1 MAPRVETR
9 GTCLSTTARETD
21 TSTTSATYTMRE
33 VRSATQE
40 QWNDWLSGVPGGGH
54 IYQSYEWGEFKRTIG
69 WRPIRLVLE
78 QNGKI
83 IGAGQFL
90 AWNTPGVPGC
100 LLYCTK
106 GPWLPWDDAR
116 AVRTFFAGVRT
127 VALREN
133 AHTVKIEPEVLEE
146 QTAVKAVLSDIG
158 FEKFR
163 WDLQFKT
170 TMLIDLTPSEEELL
184 AAMKSKTR
192 YNTRLGAKKG
202 VQIVEDNS
210 LDAREEFHTMMELTA
225 QRDGFFKRPHDYLF
239 ACWQAMYDANR
250 AHLFFA
256 VHEGQ
261 KLAGILVFT
270 FGHKYWYTVGAST
283 DEKRNLMPTYQLQ
296 WEVMRWAKEQ
306 GITFYDMVAIP
317 NPENLS
323 EDDSMYGLY
332 RFKSGFGG
340 RIAEF
345 VGCLDLPVAS
355 LRAAAWNRIEP
366 LYYRAYKR
374 LKHDVYY

>member
-1 MAPRVETR
+1 MV
-9 GTCLSTTARETD
+9 TTAHETY
-21 TSTTSATYTMRE
+21 TTTASATYTMRE

-40 QWNDWLSGVPGGGH
+40 QWNGWLCDVPGGGH

-78 QNGKI
+78 QDGKI

-90 AWNTPGVPGC
+90 AWNTPAVPGC
-100 LLYCTK
+100 LMYCTK
-106 GPWLPWDDAR
+106 GPWLRWDDER

-127 VALREN
+127 VARREN

-146 QTAVKAVLSDIG
+146 QTAVKAVLADIG

-210 LDAREEFHTMMELTA
+210 LEAREDFHTMMELTA

-296 WEVMRWAKEQ
+296 WEVMRWAKGQ

-317 NPENLS
+317 NPGNLS

>member
-1 MAPRVETR
+1 MR
-9 GTCLSTTARETD
+9 GTRLSTTVHESVAPSAR
-21 TSTTSATYTMRE
+21 AAYTMRE
-33 VRSATQE
+33 ARTATRE
-40 QWNDWLSGVPGGGH
+40 QWNDWLQEAPGGGH

-78 QNGKI
+78 RQGAI
-83 IGAGQFL
+83 VGAGQFL

-106 GPWLPWDDAR
+106 GPWLPWDDEQ

-127 VALREN
+127 VARREN
-133 AHTVKIEPEVLEE
+133 AHTVKIEPEVLEK
-146 QTAVKAVLSDIG
+146 QAGVKAVLADIG

-170 TMLIDLTPSEEELL
+170 TMLVDLTPSEEELL

-202 VQIVEDNS
+202 VRIVEDNS
-210 LDAREEFHTMMELTA
+210 MEAREEFHTMMELTA

-239 ACWQAMYDANR
+239 ACWQAMYDADR
-250 AHLFFA
+250 AHLFLA

-261 KLAGILVFT
+261 MLAGILVFT

-317 NPENLS
+317 NPENLN
-323 EDDSMYGLY
+323 EEDSMYGLY
-332 RFKSGFGG
+332 RFKAGFGG
-340 RIAEF
+340 RVAEF

>member
-1 MAPRVETR
+1 M
-9 GTCLSTTARETD
+9 STTIHET
-21 TSTTSATYTMRE
+21 TTPISPAAYTMRE
-33 VRSATQE
+33 ARSATRE
-40 QWNDWLSGVPGGGH
+40 QWNGWLQGAPGGGH
-54 IYQSYEWGEFKRTIG
+54 IYQSHEWGEFKRTIG
-69 WRPIRLVLE
+69 WRPIRLLLE
-78 QNGKI
+78 CDNAI
-83 IGAGQFL
+83 VGAGQFL
-90 AWNTPGVPGC
+90 AWSTPGVPGC

-106 GPWLPWDDAR
+106 GPWLPWDDEQ

-127 VALREN
+127 VARREN

-146 QTAVKAVLSDIG
+146 QTAVKAVLTDIG

-170 TMLIDLTPSEEELL
+170 TMLVDLTPSEEELL

-202 VQIVEDNS
+202 VRIVEDNS
-210 LDAREEFHTMMELTA
+210 LEAREEFHTMMELTA
-225 QRDGFFKRPHDYLF
+225 QRDGFFKRPHNYLF
-239 ACWQAMYDANR
+239 ACWQAMYDADR

-256 VHEGQ
+256 VHEEQ
-261 KLAGILVFT
+261 KLAGILIFT

-296 WEVMRWAKEQ
+296 WEVVRWAKEQ

-317 NPENLS
+317 NPENLN
-323 EDDSMYGLY
+323 EEDSMYGLY
-332 RFKSGFGG
+332 RFKAGFGG
-340 RIAEF
+340 RVAEF

-355 LRAAAWNRIEP
+355 LRAAAWNRVEP